1 MYVVPRPEVNDDPL
15 HAVRLASMAVATFA
29 LIPFVQPAIPPLLVA
44 LPVGLL
50 AGMRKAFDPKKAF
63 GGPIAFIVMVWLMAS
78 IVSFARPMPV
88 VLVTIM
94 GLFYF
99 LGFYL
104 IQKTGNPMG
113 MLLLIVTVLM
123 SVMGMSSTAALEV
136 MRDGFTEACIV
147 AAILIPLLYAI
158 FPPAAKENLVEI
170 YTPAPGPHAASALI
184 RAGVLLVMSFWLY
197 TVIDLSNLML
207 AVAATFVL
215 VFPTRETL
223 FAEAKERTVSTAL
236 GACVA
241 AMILFVLTL
250 NAHLPILLGLVFL
263 AGLFFGSRMMRGYY
277 PGMVYQFGMSVTLA
291 LVAGALSTQEPAYA
305 AMTRTVLTLVGA
317 VAAAYLTAVL
327 EALFLSRP
335 AHLSE
340 PASLFS

>member
-44 LPVGLL
+44 LPVGLM

-123 SVMGMSSTAALEV
+123 SVMGMSSTAALE
-136 MRDGFTEACIV
+136 AC
-147 AAILIPLLYAI
+147 A
-158 FPPAAKENLVEI
+158 
-170 YTPAPGPHAASALI
+170 TAS
-184 RAGVLLVMSFWLY
+184 
-197 TVIDLSNLML
+197 
-207 AVAATFVL
+207 
-215 VFPTRETL
+215 P
-223 FAEAKERTVSTAL
+223 K
-236 GACVA
+236 
-241 AMILFVLTL
+241 
-250 NAHLPILLGLVFL
+250 
-263 AGLFFGSRMMRGYY
+263 
-277 PGMVYQFGMSVTLA
+277 
-291 LVAGALSTQEPAYA
+291 
-305 AMTRTVLTLVGA
+305 
-317 VAAAYLTAVL
+317 
-327 EALFLSRP
+327 
-335 AHLSE
+335 
-340 PASLFS
+340 PAS

>member
-44 LPVGLL
+44 LPVGLM

-113 MLLLIVTVLM
+113 MLLLL
-123 SVMGMSSTAALEV
+123 S
-136 MRDGFTEACIV
+136 
-147 AAILIPLLYAI
+147 LIHI
-158 FPPAAKENLVEI
+158 
-170 YTPAPGPHAASALI
+170 
-184 RAGVLLVMSFWLY
+184 
-197 TVIDLSNLML
+197 
-207 AVAATFVL
+207 
-215 VFPTRETL
+215 
-223 FAEAKERTVSTAL
+223 
-236 GACVA
+236 
-241 AMILFVLTL
+241 
-250 NAHLPILLGLVFL
+250 
-263 AGLFFGSRMMRGYY
+263 
-277 PGMVYQFGMSVTLA
+277 
-291 LVAGALSTQEPAYA
+291 
-305 AMTRTVLTLVGA
+305 
-317 VAAAYLTAVL
+317 
-327 EALFLSRP
+327 
-335 AHLSE
+335 
-340 PASLFS
+340 